1 MQENGSDFTLSKPT
15 EGVKLSGAAAGGA
28 TVNGSTLWR
37 HLDMIRGRRCN
48 ICDAYESLRQQDRE
62 EYLTFY
68 LKVSDAVLHLFQE
81 F

>member
-1 MQENGSDFTLSKPT
+1 MPEN
-15 EGVKLSGAAAGGA
+15 
-28 TVNGSTLWR
+28 
-37 HLDMIRGRRCN
+37 RCN
-48 ICDAYESLRQQDRE
+48 CKWIDSLETPVYRGPKVQHTDAYESLRQQDRE

>member
-1 MQENGSDFTLSKPT
+1 MDR
-15 EGVKLSGAAAGGA
+15 LSGDARILGAEGA
-28 TVNGSTLWR
+28 TYGS
-37 HLDMIRGRRCN
+37 
-48 ICDAYESLRQQDRE
+48 YESLRQQDRE

>member
-37 HLDMIRGRRCN
+37 HPLGGYSI
-48 ICDAYESLRQQDRE
+48 IAIAVYF
-62 EYLTFY
+62 LTY
-68 LKVSDAVLHLFQE
+68 A
-81 F
+81 

>member
-1 MQENGSDFTLSKPT
+1 MDR
-15 EGVKLSGAAAGGA
+15 LSGDARIPGAEGA
-28 TVNGSTLWR
+28 TYGS
-37 HLDMIRGRRCN
+37 
-48 ICDAYESLRQQDRE
+48 YVSLRQQDRE

>member
-37 HLDMIRGRRCN
+37 HPDSKPGAEGATYIQGYMNLSGKRTEVYI
-48 ICDAYESLRQQDRE
+48 Y
-62 EYLTFY
+62 F
-68 LKVSDAVLHLFQE
+68 KVRT
-81 F
+81 

>member
-37 HLDMIRGRRCN
+37 HPLGGGRRCN
-48 ICDAYESLRQQDRE
+48 VRIE
-62 EYLTFY
+62 
-68 LKVSDAVLHLFQE
+68 AVGVQ
-81 F
+81 